1 MDIIINETNSCAQ
14 LTYLRHGVDLT
25 SVLVDKSGAL
35 HHDFEWDAASESW
48 RCGSAT
54 YHYWLAVIKA
64 YEIMDDRIS
73 SLCAE
78 HGMRDVYAVVVYA
91 IAGNSDIASIP
102 RSVHAYLDQAF
113 GENN

>member
-35 HHDFEWDAASESW
+35 HHDFEWDASSESW
-48 RCGSAT
+48 RCDAKT
-54 YHYWLAVIKA
+54 YHYWLAVIKS

-73 SLCAE
+73 SLCAD
-78 HGMRDVYAVVVYA
+78 HGMRAVYSVVVDA
-91 IAGNSDIASIP
+91 MDGLSDIALIP
-102 RSVHAYLDQAF
+102 RSVHAYLDLAF